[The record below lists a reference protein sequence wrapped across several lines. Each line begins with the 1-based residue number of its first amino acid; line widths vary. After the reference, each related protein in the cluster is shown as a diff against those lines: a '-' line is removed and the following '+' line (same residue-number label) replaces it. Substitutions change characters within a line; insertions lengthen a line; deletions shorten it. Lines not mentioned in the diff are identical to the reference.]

1 MWEINELRNKF
12 QVNMGFGKRSR
23 NFRTRSEAEE
33 FVRSQKEEIVETEI
47 VETDGVD
54 ALYRAME
61 AANVKTTEEV
71 VELVD
76 EETSD
81 GEEE

>member
-76 EETSD
+76 DSS